1 MRSDLYPIIGLG
13 TRHGLTVLWLPG
25 PMIGPILEV
34 SRRKESLIG
43 ISLSLIPGG
52 SHSTVLRLSLL
63 IDVELMFGCCGD
75 RKLAIHEAAHE
86 SRQL

>member
-1 MRSDLYPIIGLG
+1 MRSDLYPIIGPG
-13 TRHGLTVLWLPG
+13 NHRTVSPCLVPS
-25 PMIGPILEV
+25 PCSGPILEV